1 LKRLRTQVIV
11 NPESAKGRTRE
22 RWSHIQEG
30 IRHFFQE
37 FKYEFTENPLHATEL
52 TRAALKDGTELV
64 MGVGGDGTM
73 NEIANGFYE
82 NKKIIRIEAGPENR
96 GMILLELGGEQP
108 RTLPAT
114 FDRIPRSLLVKGY
127 LQEIFRDKPLG
138 LLSACQG

>member
-22 RWSHIQEG
+22 RWSRIQEC

-37 FKYEFTENPLHATEL
+37 FKYEFTENPLLAKEL
-52 TRAALKDGTELV
+52 TRTALKDGTELV

-82 NKKIIRIEAGPENR
+82 NKKIIRIEAEPEN
-96 GMILLELGGEQP
+96 GEMILLELDGEQP
-108 RTLPAT
+108 GTLPAT
-114 FDRIPRSLLVKGY
+114 FDMIPPSLWVKGY
-127 LQEIFRDKPLG
+127 L
-138 LLSACQG
+138 